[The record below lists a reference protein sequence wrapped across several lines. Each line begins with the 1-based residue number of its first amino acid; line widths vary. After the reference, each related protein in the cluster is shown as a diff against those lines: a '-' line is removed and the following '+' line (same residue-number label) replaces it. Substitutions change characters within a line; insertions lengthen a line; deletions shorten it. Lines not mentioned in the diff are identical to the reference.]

1 MNNGGLPH
9 ENRKYKESTIS
20 KWKAYQMS
28 LTADLKL
35 SKKKKKSLWTWR
47 QNNRNYSIQRIER
60 EKIF

>member
-35 SKKKKKSLWTWR
+35 SKKKKKVCGLEDR
-47 QNNRNYSIQRIER
+47 IIEIIQSKE
-60 EKIF
+60 